1 MWENVN
7 VFSDTQSVQ
16 FAPDAYFYL
25 LYFSRIIQSVFG
37 ISLCS
42 KCASCDFSVQ
52 WRCVINIVQAV
63 GSFPAS
69 TRIFPSSGNLTVVN
83 LSPEDDG
90 VYECVAA
97 SVVSSVITTTLLII
111 ESTYIYDRTTP
122 VFIFSWCRWSH
133 LRYMY
138 TQDVHILATCAGQD
152 IVPSLRCLFYTKL
165 PIFSFCFC
173 FVFFRFVC
181 VLFLC
186 LSVSL
191 AISRTLIINYR
202 WPAAIGLVPLW
213 QPAKY
218 V

>member
-111 ESTYIYDRTTP
+111 ESTYP
-122 VFIFSWCRWSH
+122 VH
-133 LRYMY
+133 LRPYDACFHLLLVSVIPFEIY
-138 TQDVHILATCAGQD
+138 SRRTHSSNLCGSGYCPQFA
-152 IVPSLRCLFYTKL
+152 LFVLHQITNFFVL
-165 PIFSFCFC
+165 FLFCFFSFC
-173 FVFFRFVC
+173 VC
-181 VLFLC
+181 IIS
-186 LSVSL
+186 LSVRQSCYF
-191 AISRTLIINYR
+191 TNINY
-202 WPAAIGLVPLW
+202 
-213 QPAKY
+213 
-218 V
+218 